1 MIDQMVLDI
10 FMNQSILF
18 YFILLKAN
26 LSSINDFPL
35 LDTFKERFPKTEDL
49 NFTIL
54 LDVPIVKLH
63 ILIFKNIRN

>member
-1 MIDQMVLDI
+1 MIAQMVLDI

-35 LDTFKERFPKTEDL
+35 LDTFKERFPKSEDL
-49 NFTIL
+49 NFTIPL
-54 LDVPIVKLH
+54 LYV
-63 ILIFKNIRN
+63 

>member
-1 MIDQMVLDI
+1 MIAQMVLDI

-49 NFTIL
+49 NFTIPL
-54 LDVPIVKLH
+54 LYV
-63 ILIFKNIRN
+63 

>member
-1 MIDQMVLDI
+1 MIAQMVLDI
-10 FMNQSILF
+10 LMNQSILF

-49 NFTIL
+49 NFTIIA
-54 LDVPIVKLH
+54 V
-63 ILIFKNIRN
+63 R